1 MRKVKSNSD
10 LLADAS
16 RYLAGGVLHHATA
29 LRDRPP
35 IVVVKARGSHI
46 WGAEGKHYIDYY
58 MGSASLPLGHA
69 HPEIIAAVEKQQVL
83 GTHFFELSPPAIE
96 LAKLI
101 VEMVPSAE
109 RVKFATSGTEAVLAA
124 VRVARAVTGR
134 TKIVKFEGAYHG
146 SHDPVLWGYR
156 PRQRSEYPLAQP
168 DSLGI
173 PHQYGEHV
181 LLVPYNDAQAAIAT
195 IEKFRRDIAA
205 VLMEPVLGNIEP
217 AAGFLESVRDATSTL
232 NIPLIFDEV
241 VTGFR
246 LAAGGA
252 QEYYHVTPDLTALGK
267 SLGGGYP
274 IGAVAGRS
282 DLMEMFSPKRVREGQ
297 VVRHVGTHSGNPV
310 SCAAAVA
317 TLNVLRR
324 PGSFERLHAVAQKL
338 ANGLRVISSELGIE
352 TFIVNIGPMV
362 DIWFTDKKMEQYAD
376 YQFADVAKSET
387 FKNGLLAR
395 GIWSPPGLKFF
406 LSLAH
411 SDEDV
416 EQTLAAAREAM
427 RETKSSV
434 TAAGVQ
440 LRPAK

>member
-1 MRKVKSNSD
+1 VKSNLD
-10 LLADAS
+10 LLADAG

-35 IVVVKARGSHI
+35 IVVVKAHASRI
-46 WGAEGKHYIDYY
+46 WSADGNRYIDYY

-69 HPEIIAAVEKQQVL
+69 DPEIIAAVEKQQAL
-83 GTHFFELSPPAIE
+83 GTHFFELTPPAIE
-96 LAKLI
+96 LAELI

-156 PRQRSEYPLAQP
+156 PHQRSEYPLAQA

-173 PHQYGEHV
+173 PIQYGEHV
-181 LLVPYNDAQAAIAT
+181 LLAPYNDAAVAIGM
-195 IEKFRRDIAA
+195 IEKFRGDIAA
-205 VLMEPVLGNIEP
+205 VLIEPVLGNIEP
-217 AAGFLESVRDATSTL
+217 AAGFLESLREVTSTL

-274 IGAVAGRS
+274 IGAIAGRS
-282 DLMEMFSPKRVREGQ
+282 DLMEMFSPKRAREGQ
-297 VVRHVGTHSGNPV
+297 IVRHVGTHSGNPV

-317 TLNVLRR
+317 TLRVLRR

-338 ANGLRVISSELGIE
+338 ADGLRDISRELGIE
-352 TFIVNIGPMV
+352 TYVVNVGPMV
-362 DIWFTDKKMEQYAD
+362 DIWFTNKAMKQYTD
-376 YQFADVAKSET
+376 YQFADANKSAM
-387 FKNGLLAR
+387 FKRGLLDR

-411 SDEDV
+411 SDEDI
-416 EQTLAAAREAM
+416 EETLAAARELM
-427 RETKSSV
+427 RAV
-434 TAAGVQ
+434 
-440 LRPAK
+440 